1 MDFRLETDAI
11 SAPRTITEI
20 LTATSVWI
28 VAAVGVATGVG
39 MWRSA
44 LGAAAIALVILTAGE
59 FIDRQ
64 LRRLRAKHD
73 DGRGR

>member
-1 MDFRLETDAI
+1 MDFLLETDAI
-11 SAPRTITEI
+11 SAPRTITDI

-44 LGAAAIALVILTAGE
+44 LAAAAIALVILTAGE
-59 FIDRQ
+59 LIDRTV
-64 LRRLRAKHD
+64 RRLRAKHG